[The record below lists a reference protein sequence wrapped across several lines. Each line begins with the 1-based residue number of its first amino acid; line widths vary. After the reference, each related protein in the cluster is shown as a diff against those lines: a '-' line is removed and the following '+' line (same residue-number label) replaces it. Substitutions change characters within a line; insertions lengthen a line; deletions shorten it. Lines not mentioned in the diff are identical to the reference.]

1 MNHMRRYLFTAAA
14 ILALALGGGAQE
26 AAAGT
31 NILKVRDVTYMTGQT
46 VTVYIEVTNE
56 DPIRDFQFYL
66 VVAEKYFNRL

>member
-1 MNHMRRYLFTAAA
+1 MRRYLFTAAA

-66 VVAEKYFNRL
+66 VVAEKYFKIL